1 MEEYLDLVAGAR
13 AGDEAALTALY
24 RSIHPALVRYLHA
37 HVPGEAEDLASE
49 VWLDVARG
57 LDRFVGDEH
66 AFRRLVF
73 TIARRRI
80 IDHGRMRA
88 RRRTDPTD
96 MEALVEVADP
106 ADPERS
112 VVDGIT
118 GEEAVERIRALLSPE
133 QADVIL
139 LRTVAGLS
147 VGEVAEVLGRQPAA
161 ISVIQHRALRRLARV
176 LDQEPEEIPVALQ
189 DP

>member
-1 MEEYLDLVAGAR
+1 VEEYLDLVAGAK

-24 RSIHPALVRYLHA
+24 RANHPALVRYLHA
-37 HVPGEAEDLASE
+37 HVPGEEEDLASD

-57 LDRFVGDEH
+57 LDRFEGDEQD
-66 AFRRLVF
+66 FRRLVF
-73 TIARRRI
+73 TIARRRA

-96 MEALVEVADP
+96 VAAMAELAGA
-106 ADPERS
+106 ADPES
-112 VVDGIT
+112 VVVEGIA
-118 GEEAVERIRALLSPE
+118 GEEAVDRIRALLGPE
-133 QADVIL
+133 QAEVVL

-147 VGEVAEVLGRQPAA
+147 VGEVAEILGRQPAA
-161 ISVIQHRALRRLARV
+161 ISVIQHRALRRLARA
-176 LDQEPEEIPVALQ
+176 LDPAPEEILAAVK